1 MILDMAGNAGTQSL
15 AVKIRNISDEA
26 FLNDKKKN
34 RKGIFKELKLGI
46 VNGLLIG
53 AVAFIF
59 VLVYLFIT
67 KKEIVTSLGFN
78 ILETLKV
85 SSIIGVSMLISIMVS
100 SMIGTLFPLFLE
112 KINIDP
118 TVASGTFITTINDI
132 VAVTVYYGLIYIF
145 LL

>member
-15 AVKIRNISDEA
+15 AVTIRNISDEA
-26 FLNDKKKN
+26 FLNDKKKI
-34 RKGIFKELKLGI
+34 RKGIFKELKLGT

-59 VLVYLFIT
+59 VIVYLFIT

-78 ILETLKV
+78 ILETLKI

-118 TVASGTFITTINDI
+118 AVASGPFITTINDI